1 LIYTVRIINNTDSQ
15 IKLVINRKIV
25 FIFIMSSVDSKL
37 YQYGVKTAQE
47 AVESDNQGKYRQA
60 INLYQRASE
69 ILLQFLKYNKN
80 PQMRMMC
87 QRNIEEYV
95 ERAKVL
101 KSHLSGTRPRR
112 GSPSMRPSTSK
123 DGGTSESETEAVSSE
138 EQELI
143 DMISGTIVTESP
155 NVRWDDIAGLQN
167 VKQALR
173 EAIVLP
179 IAKPEL
185 FTGARRPWSGIL
197 LFGPPACGK
206 TLLARAAATEC
217 SATFFSASSAD
228 LLSKW
233 LGESEK
239 LISALFKVARLKA
252 PSLIFMDEIDSI
264 ATKRGQ
270 GSESGGERRVKT
282 QLLSEIQG
290 LKSTREKILLVLG
303 ATNRPWD
310 IDNAMLS
317 RFEKRVHVPLPGL
330 KGRAGIFK
338 IHTEGVDTA
347 LSDEDFI
354 ELAVRSE
361 NYSGRDIANVCREV
375 IMLPIRELD
384 MSGLLEHSE
393 EEVKVRDL
401 TLNDFV
407 KTLKK
412 VKPMTN
418 KALLRQYQDWAD
430 EFGE

>member
-1 LIYTVRIINNTDSQ
+1 
-15 IKLVINRKIV
+15 
-25 FIFIMSSVDSKL
+25 MSSVDSKL
-37 YQYGVKTAQE
+37 YQYAVSTAKE
-47 AVESDNQGKYRQA
+47 AVALDSQGKYRQA
-60 INLYQRASE
+60 INKYQRAAE
-69 ILLQFLKYNKN
+69 ILMQFMRYNKN
-80 PQMRMMC
+80 PQMRMLC
-87 QRNIEEYV
+87 QKNIEEYV
-95 ERAKVL
+95 DRAKIL
-101 KSHLSGTRPRR
+101 KSQLGGRR
-112 GSPSMRPSTSK
+112 SARPSRRPGVSGDGDESK
-123 DGGTSESETEAVSSE
+123 AEAGVSSE

-155 NVRWDDIAGLQN
+155 NVKWNDIAGLEN
-167 VKQALR
+167 VKQAVR

-197 LFGPPACGK
+197 LFGPPGCGK
-206 TLLARAAATEC
+206 TLLAKAAATEC
-217 SATFFSASSAD
+217 NATFFSASSAD

-239 LISALFKVARLKA
+239 LISSLFKVARLKA

-264 ATKRGQ
+264 ATKRGE

-290 LKSTREKILLVLG
+290 LKSTHDKVLLVLG

-317 RFEKRVHVPLPGL
+317 RFEKRVHVPLPDL
-330 KGRAGIFK
+330 KARAGIFK
-338 IHTEGVDTA
+338 IHTEGVDSA
-347 LSDEDFI
+347 LSNEDYV

-361 NYSGRDIANVCREV
+361 GYSGRDIANVCREV

-384 MSGLLEHSE
+384 MSGLLEDSNK
-393 EEVKVRDL
+393 EVNVRDINL
-401 TLNDFV
+401 KDFK

-412 VKPMTN
+412 VKPMTHP
-418 KALLRQYQDWAD
+418 ALLKQYNDWAE
-430 EFGE
+430 EFGEV

>member
-1 LIYTVRIINNTDSQ
+1 
-15 IKLVINRKIV
+15 
-25 FIFIMSSVDSKL
+25 MSSVDSKL
-37 YQYGVKTAQE
+37 YQYAVKTAKE
-47 AVESDNQGKYRQA
+47 AVALDNQGRKRQA
-60 INLYQRASE
+60 INMYQRAAE
-69 ILLQFLKYNKN
+69 ILMQFMKYNKN
-80 PQMRMMC
+80 PQMRMLC
-87 QRNIEEYV
+87 QKNIEEYV

-101 KSHLSGTRPRR
+101 KSHLGGVRPRR
-112 GSPSMRPSTSK
+112 MRSTERPSVSG
-123 DGGTSESETEAVSSE
+123 DNGADDSETGAVSSE

-155 NVRWDDIAGLQN
+155 KVNWEDIAGLEN

-197 LFGPPACGK
+197 LFGPPGCGK
-206 TLLARAAATEC
+206 TLLAKAAATEC

-239 LISALFKVARLKA
+239 LISSLFKVARLKA

-264 ATKRGQ
+264 ATKRGE

-290 LKSTREKILLVLG
+290 LKSTHDKPLLVLG

-317 RFEKRVHVPLPGL
+317 RFEKRVHVPLPDM
-330 KGRAGIFK
+330 KARAGIFK
-338 IHTEGVDTA
+338 IHTEGVNTA
-347 LSDEDFI
+347 LTDEDYI
-354 ELAVRSE
+354 ELAVRTE
-361 NYSGRDIANVCREV
+361 GYSGRDIANICREV

-384 MSGLLEHSE
+384 MSGLLESSDK
-393 EEVKVRDL
+393 EVNVRDISL
-401 TLNDFV
+401 KDFK

-418 KALLRQYQDWAD
+418 KALMKQYNDWAE
-430 EFGE
+430 EFGEV

>member
-1 LIYTVRIINNTDSQ
+1 
-15 IKLVINRKIV
+15 
-25 FIFIMSSVDSKL
+25 MSSVDSKL
-37 YQYGVKTAQE
+37 YQYAVQTAKD
-47 AVESDNQGKYRQA
+47 AVALDNEGKYRQA
-60 INLYQRASE
+60 INQYQRAAE
-69 ILLQFLKYNKN
+69 ILMQFMKYNKN
-80 PQMRMMC
+80 PQMRMLC
-87 QRNIEEYV
+87 QKNIEEYV
-95 ERAKVL
+95 ERAKLL
-101 KSHLSGTRPRR
+101 KSQLGGPRARRAHPINTTR
-112 GSPSMRPSTSK
+112 
-123 DGGTSESETEAVSSE
+123 GGDDSSSETGISSE

-155 NVRWDDIAGLQN
+155 KVNWEDIAGLDN

-197 LFGPPACGK
+197 LFGPPGCGK
-206 TLLARAAATEC
+206 TLLAKAAATEC
-217 SATFFSASSAD
+217 KATFFSASSAD

-264 ATKRGQ
+264 ATKRGE

-290 LKSTREKILLVLG
+290 LKSTHDKPLLVLG

-317 RFEKRVHVPLPGL
+317 RFEKRVRVPLPDM
-330 KGRAGIFK
+330 KARTGIFK
-338 IHTEGVDTA
+338 IHTEGVNTA
-347 LSDEDFI
+347 LTEEDFI

-361 NYSGRDIANVCREV
+361 GYSGRDIANVCREV

-384 MSGLLEHSE
+384 MAGLLENSDK
-393 EEVKVRDL
+393 EVNVRDI
-401 TLNDFV
+401 TLNDFK

-418 KALLRQYQDWAD
+418 KALMKQYNDWAL

>member
-1 LIYTVRIINNTDSQ
+1 
-15 IKLVINRKIV
+15 
-25 FIFIMSSVDSKL
+25 MSSVDSKL
-37 YQYGVKTAQE
+37 YQYAVREAKE
-47 AVESDNQGKYRQA
+47 AVALDGRGKFRQA
-60 INLYQRASE
+60 INKYQRAAE
-69 ILLQFLKYNKN
+69 ILMQFMKYNKN
-80 PQMRMMC
+80 PQMRMLC
-87 QRNIEEYV
+87 QKNIEEYV
-95 ERAKVL
+95 ERAKIL
-101 KSHLSGTRPRR
+101 KSQLSGIRPRR
-112 GSPSMRPSTSK
+112 ARPAGRPSISK
-123 DGGTSESETEAVSSE
+123 DGEAKADLEAVSSE

-155 NVRWDDIAGLQN
+155 KVKWKDIAGLEN

-179 IAKPEL
+179 IMKPEL

-197 LFGPPACGK
+197 LFGPPGCGK
-206 TLLARAAATEC
+206 TLLAKAAATEC
-217 SATFFSASSAD
+217 KATFFSASSAD

-239 LISALFKVARLKA
+239 LISSLFKVARLKA

-264 ATKRGQ
+264 ATKRGE

-290 LKSTREKILLVLG
+290 LKSTHDKILLVLG

-317 RFEKRVHVPLPGL
+317 RFEKRVQVPLPDL
-330 KGRAGIFK
+330 KARAGIFE
-338 IHTEGVDTA
+338 IHTEGVNSA

-354 ELAVRSE
+354 ELAVRTE
-361 NYSGRDIANVCREV
+361 GYSGRDIANVCREV

-384 MSGLLEHSE
+384 MSGLLEDSE
-393 EEVKVRDL
+393 KEVNVRDISL
-401 TLNDFV
+401 KDFK

-418 KALLRQYQDWAD
+418 KVLLKQYNDWAE
-430 EFGE
+430 EFGEI

>member
-1 LIYTVRIINNTDSQ
+1 
-15 IKLVINRKIV
+15 
-25 FIFIMSSVDSKL
+25 MSSVDSKL
-37 YQYGVKTAQE
+37 YQYAVREAKE
-47 AVESDNQGKYRQA
+47 AVALDGRGKFRQA
-60 INLYQRASE
+60 INKYQRAAE
-69 ILLQFLKYNKN
+69 ILMQFMKYNKN
-80 PQMRMMC
+80 PQMRMLC
-87 QRNIEEYV
+87 QKNIEEYV
-95 ERAKVL
+95 ERAKIL
-101 KSHLSGTRPRR
+101 KSQLSGTRPRR
-112 GSPSMRPSTSK
+112 ARSAGRPSISK
-123 DGGTSESETEAVSSE
+123 DDEAKADMGAVSSE

-155 NVRWDDIAGLQN
+155 KVKWKDIAGLEN

-179 IAKPEL
+179 IMKPEL

-197 LFGPPACGK
+197 LFGPPGCGK
-206 TLLARAAATEC
+206 TLLAKAAATEC
-217 SATFFSASSAD
+217 KATFFSASSAD

-239 LISALFKVARLKA
+239 LISSLFKVARLKA
-252 PSLIFMDEIDSI
+252 PSLIFMDEIDSV
-264 ATKRGQ
+264 ATKRGE

-290 LKSTREKILLVLG
+290 LKSTHDKILLVLG

-317 RFEKRVHVPLPGL
+317 RFEKRVQVPLPDL
-330 KGRAGIFK
+330 KARAGIFE
-338 IHTEGVDTA
+338 IHTEGVNSA

-354 ELAVRSE
+354 ELAVRTE
-361 NYSGRDIANVCREV
+361 GYSGRDIANICREV

-384 MSGLLEHSE
+384 MSGLLEDSE
-393 EEVKVRDL
+393 KEVKVRDIAMK
-401 TLNDFV
+401 DFK

-418 KALLRQYQDWAD
+418 KVLLKQYNDWAE
-430 EFGE
+430 EFGEI